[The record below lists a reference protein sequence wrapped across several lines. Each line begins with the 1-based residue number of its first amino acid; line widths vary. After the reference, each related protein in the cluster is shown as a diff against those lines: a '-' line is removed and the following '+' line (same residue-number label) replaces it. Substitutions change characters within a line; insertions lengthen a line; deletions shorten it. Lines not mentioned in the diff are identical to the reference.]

1 MGFPAF
7 SAASRKA
14 SRCGS
19 NLESRRTRACRYCID
34 FQSISKPAIESRP
47 WEDKRAIFRSPSALT
62 EQIRFAPFCNQV
74 HCCVHIG
81 HQPAA
86 KYSAT
91 RVVLSMA
98 APPAASV
105 RPGILMEIAQTS
117 TRYVPVTYVL
127 QLGHELLRSMKH
139 LGHAKTVT
147 Q

>member
-74 HCCVHIG
+74 HYCVHIG

-105 RPGILMEIAQTS
+105 RPGILMEIAKQGMYLS
-117 TRYVPVTYVL
+117 LMYCNLDMNYV
-127 QLGHELLRSMKH
+127 LRSMKH